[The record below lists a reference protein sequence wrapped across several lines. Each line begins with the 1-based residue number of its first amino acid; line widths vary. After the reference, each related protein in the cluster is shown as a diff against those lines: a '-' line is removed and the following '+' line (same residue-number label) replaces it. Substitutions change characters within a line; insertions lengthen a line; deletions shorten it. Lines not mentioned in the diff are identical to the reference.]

1 MKPPYLCS
9 LISCH
14 WPTWLLPDVSVSCQK
29 HSWLWNG
36 YKLCVLTLIQN
47 PLTLCTNALPVYT
60 GTTGIQTNHKDLC
73 PANKIFFLLNNTQYK
88 STTNSIQPALL
99 KMCSPLIYHVRFLSL
114 NCLIK
119 DMIIPNTLLN
129 LSPLLP
135 SCLSKNKRLSLS
147 PSFWTCQWS
156 VKILS
161 AQIKHFLIW
170 SCFIPYKEVRKTTSS
185 KTYIF
190 RR

>member
-1 MKPPYLCS
+1 MKPSYLCS

-14 WPTWLLPDVSVSCQK
+14 WPTWLLPDVSVPCQK

-60 GTTGIQTNHKDLC
+60 GTTGIQTNHKVLC
-73 PANKIFFLLNNTQYK
+73 PANKFFFLLNNTQYK

-99 KMCSPLIYHVRFLSL
+99 KMCSPVIYHVRFLSL

-119 DMIIPNTLLN
+119 DMIIPIHSLIF
-129 LSPLLP
+129 PLYCP
-135 SCLSKNKRLSLS
+135 A
-147 PSFWTCQWS
+147 
-156 VKILS
+156 V
-161 AQIKHFLIW
+161 
-170 SCFIPYKEVRKTTSS
+170 
-185 KTYIF
+185 
-190 RR
+190 

>member
-1 MKPPYLCS
+1 MYQYHAKTFMTLERVQTLRSDPYPESIDSMHYIL
-9 LISCH
+9 
-14 WPTWLLPDVSVSCQK
+14 V
-29 HSWLWNG
+29 
-36 YKLCVLTLIQN
+36 
-47 PLTLCTNALPVYT
+47 LPVFRF
-60 GTTGIQTNHKDLC
+60 TTNFYVPPIKS
-73 PANKIFFLLNNTQYK
+73 FLTSIIMCNINWIK
-88 STTNSIQPALL
+88 STSKSIQPALL
-99 KMCSPLIYHVRFLSL
+99 KMCSPVIYHVRFLSL

-135 SCLSKNKRLSLS
+135 SGLSKNKRLSLS

-170 SCFIPYKEVRKTTSS
+170 SCFIPYKEARKTTSS
-185 KTYIF
+185 
-190 RR
+190 